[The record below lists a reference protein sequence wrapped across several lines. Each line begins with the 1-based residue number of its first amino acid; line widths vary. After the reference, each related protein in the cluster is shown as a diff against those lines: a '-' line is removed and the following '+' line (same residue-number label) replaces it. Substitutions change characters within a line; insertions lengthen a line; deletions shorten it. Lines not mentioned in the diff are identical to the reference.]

1 MFGFFKGISFRADC
15 TKVITGILPT
25 MDPQQGTEFTED
37 FKSLFDKSR
46 ESNLDPKRAVI
57 HVCNLVLLAIAR
69 GDENSL
75 KNFDNCILTVPIT
88 MAVVKSSLHL
98 NQDENIKKELQDALK
113 TVEEREN
120 KLINELEKVFPE
132 QMSRLKD

>member
-1 MFGFFKGISFRADC
+1 
-15 TKVITGILPT
+15 
-25 MDPQQGTEFTED
+25 
-37 FKSLFDKSR
+37 
-46 ESNLDPKRAVI
+46 
-57 HVCNLVLLAIAR
+57 
-69 GDENSL
+69 
-75 KNFDNCILTVPIT
+75 